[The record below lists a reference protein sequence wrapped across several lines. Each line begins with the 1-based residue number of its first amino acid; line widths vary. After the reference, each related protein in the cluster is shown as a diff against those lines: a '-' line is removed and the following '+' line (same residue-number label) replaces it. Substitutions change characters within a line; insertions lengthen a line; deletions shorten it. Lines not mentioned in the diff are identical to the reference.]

1 MRRFKSSY
9 SKSMLLATCF
19 LLIIL
24 LFAICIIINQMAK
37 LPIDSLNFVG
47 VGVALC
53 FILVTLLYSFF
64 SQIRYVCDKRK
75 FDNKENAREGYYTSL

>member
-1 MRRFKSSY
+1 
-9 SKSMLLATCF
+9 
-19 LLIIL
+19 
-24 LFAICIIINQMAK
+24 MAK

-64 SQIRYVCDKRK
+64 FSNPICVCDKRK